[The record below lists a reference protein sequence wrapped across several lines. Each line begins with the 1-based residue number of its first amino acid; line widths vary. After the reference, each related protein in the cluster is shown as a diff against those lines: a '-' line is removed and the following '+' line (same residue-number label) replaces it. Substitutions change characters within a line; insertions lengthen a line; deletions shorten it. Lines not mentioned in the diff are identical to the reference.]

1 MGMKATPFLKLLT
14 EADEK
19 SVDEDAVVDVMPKL
33 PEFITDRLDPLAE
46 DSDQGVS
53 LDDGAELGVE
63 SIDAGVRVV

>member
-19 SVDEDAVVDVMPKL
+19 SIDEDTVVDVIPKL

-46 DSDQGVS
+46 DGDRGVS
-53 LDDGAELGVE
+53 LGDGAELGVE
-63 SIDAGVRVV
+63 SVDAGV